1 LLAGSRSSA
10 PGGLD
15 ALSWD
20 CLGGKLSF
28 GKAMHLQTSMRHL
41 AALCKHLVTSIH
53 PPPRGGG
60 QSMVFAASARRLDG
74 SDLYAAAGF
83 AEHTTTPR
91 RLDSVREN
99 TLPHELRQAQR
110 ISAAAP
116 PRRTNVADSRPSFQR
131 SAMQPA
137 MKSWLEKP
145 AELRRL
151 IHLSWS
157 YTKQIDT
164 PLNLRS
170 SLRIEA
176 HRGFRRNG
184 ADRLRD
190 DCAQTPIPAAIYD
203 IAM

>member
-1 LLAGSRSSA
+1 
-10 PGGLD
+10 
-15 ALSWD
+15 
-20 CLGGKLSF
+20 
-28 GKAMHLQTSMRHL
+28 
-41 AALCKHLVTSIH
+41 
-53 PPPRGGG
+53 
-60 QSMVFAASARRLDG
+60 
-74 SDLYAAAGF
+74 
-83 AEHTTTPR
+83 
-91 RLDSVREN
+91 
-99 TLPHELRQAQR
+99 
-110 ISAAAP
+110 
-116 PRRTNVADSRPSFQR
+116 
-131 SAMQPA
+131 MQPA

-190 DCAQTPIPAAIYD
+190 VFAHTPSPAAIYD